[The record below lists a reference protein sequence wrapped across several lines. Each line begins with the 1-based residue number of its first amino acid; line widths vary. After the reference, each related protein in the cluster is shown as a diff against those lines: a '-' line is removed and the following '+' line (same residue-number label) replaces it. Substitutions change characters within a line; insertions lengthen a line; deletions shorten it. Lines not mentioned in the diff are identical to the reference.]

1 MASNRTKNQNLELI
15 KTRLQVEKLPSK
27 FKDLSSKVIAI
38 FADEPSLDPAIQVII
53 EQNNT
58 IKSANGRRLVA
69 ENRVESLK
77 LKIEEFINPSK
88 SEIIKL
94 WQKFFGK
101 ATQTDD
107 EVLSEIG
114 VISKETARQDIEKAE
129 KIIEG
134 ATDIVGKVQEKY
146 GEI

>member
-1 MASNRTKNQNLELI
+1 MASNRTKSQNLELI
-15 KTRLQVEKLPSK
+15 KTRLQVDNLPSK
-27 FKDLSSKVIAI
+27 FKALSSNVIAI
-38 FADEPSLDPAIQVII
+38 FAEEPSLDPAIQVII
-53 EQNNT
+53 DQNNT

-88 SEIIKL
+88 SELIKL

-107 EVLSEIG
+107 EVLREIG
-114 VISKETARQDIEKAE
+114 VVSQETARQDIEKAE
-129 KIIEG
+129 KVVEEAI
-134 ATDIVGKVQEKY
+134 DIVEKVNEKY
-146 GEI
+146 G

>member
-1 MASNRTKNQNLELI
+1 MASNRTKSQNLELI
-15 KTRLQVEKLPSK
+15 KTRLQVDNLPSK
-27 FKDLSSKVIAI
+27 FKALSSKVIAL
-38 FADEPSLDPAIQVII
+38 FADEPSLDPAIKVII

-77 LKIEEFINPSK
+77 LKVEEFINPSK

-107 EVLSEIG
+107 EVLREIG

-129 KIIEG
+129 EVIEQ
-134 ATDIVGKVQEKY
+134 ATNIVEKYQEKY